1 MRMRHMHPH
10 FYFKNIQL
18 DYADAR
24 PIGQAR
30 ETVF

>member
-10 FYFKNIQL
+10 FYFKNIKL

-24 PIGQAR
+24 LISPAG